1 MIAQR
6 GHPQPQGGTG
16 SSHPPGPG
24 RLCTRGCSATFKSN
38 GGIADRRCLLVKC
51 LPGVGYPHSTGLGL
65 GEMRGGGGVG
75 MGFLLKL
82 RKAANIS
89 LFFFLFKSNLHLIW
103 ARPSSP
109 RPGAGGRQQRQQQV
123 SGALGHAPSSVW
135 PRPLRG
141 HAPKVATPL
150 SALAPGP
157 SVGAG
162 WRPGWA
168 RGPPGGNRD
177 RSWAQ
182 NRGRA

>member
-89 LFFFLFKSNLHLIW
+89 LFFFFFLNLICISSGLVHHHPDP
-103 ARPSSP
+103 ARADGSS
-109 RPGAGGRQQRQQQV
+109 G
-123 SGALGHAPSSVW
+123 SS
-135 PRPLRG
+135 R
-141 HAPKVATPL
+141 
-150 SALAPGP
+150 
-157 SVGAG
+157 
-162 WRPGWA
+162 
-168 RGPPGGNRD
+168 
-177 RSWAQ
+177 
-182 NRGRA
+182 